1 MNEPAREAVTTPER
15 LEETDP
21 GDAAAAHRR
30 TTLKRAGAT
39 APGDAADPSDA
50 AATHRR
56 TAPERAG
63 ATRAEVR
70 LPSRDL
76 RADLAFYGGSL
87 GFRLESIFP
96 ADDPA
101 VAVMAGHGLRIR
113 LERGAEEAPGAIRLL
128 CERPEAFA
136 AGATELEAPSGTR
149 IEIRAREPVFARPP
163 TRHALVVQR
172 MGEGESWV
180 VGRAGMQYRDLI
192 PGRLGGAVIASHI
205 RIPKGGPVPDM
216 VHFHDVA
223 FQLIYCRR
231 GWFDLVYEDQ
241 GPPFRLEAGD
251 CVIQPPKIRHR
262 VLESSDNGEVIELGV
277 PAEHLTTI
285 DHDLTLPTATLD
297 AQRDFG
303 GQRFRRH
310 RRRDA
315 AWAPW
320 RLPGFEAC
328 RTGVDDATGG
338 IANVEVARTGDGF
351 ATGGSI
357 VEGIRA
363 ADGPAG
369 SVASIEVA
377 QAADDATGGAVVEG
391 IRAAD
396 GPAGGVASIEV
407 AQAAD
412 DATGGVANVEVA
424 RAGDGDAVVASHD
437 ADILFTFVL
446 EGRMRL
452 RAAGLEAQDLRAGDA
467 FVIPPGTRTAYERC
481 SADLELL
488 EVSLPG
494 RFETALHDGL

>member
-1 MNEPAREAVTTPER
+1 MNEEA
-15 LEETDP
+15 
-21 GDAAAAHRR
+21 
-30 TTLKRAGAT
+30 AT
-39 APGDAADPSDA
+39 ALELAD
-50 AATHRR
+50 ATH
-56 TAPERAG
+56 
-63 ATRAEVR
+63 AEVR

-76 RADLAFYGGSL
+76 HADLAFYGDRL

-113 LERGAEEAPGAIRLL
+113 LDRGADEAPGTIRLL

-136 AGATELEAPSGTR
+136 AGAGELVAPNGTR
-149 IEIRAREPVFARPP
+149 VEIRAREPELERPP
-163 TRHALVVQR
+163 TRHALLVQR
-172 MGEGESWV
+172 MDEGGAWV

-216 VHFHDVA
+216 VHFHAVT
-223 FQLIYCRR
+223 FQLIYCCR
-231 GWFDLVYEDQ
+231 GWFNLVYEDQ

-285 DHDLTLPTATLD
+285 DHELALPTATLD
-297 AQRDFG
+297 PQRNFS
-303 GQRFRRH
+303 GQRFCRH

-315 AWAPW
+315 SWEAW
-320 RLPGFEAC
+320 RLPGFEAR
-328 RTGVDDATGG
+328 RT
-338 IANVEVARTGDGF
+338 
-351 ATGGSI
+351 
-357 VEGIRA
+357 
-363 ADGPAG
+363 
-369 SVASIEVA
+369 
-377 QAADDATGGAVVEG
+377 AV
-391 IRAAD
+391 
-396 GPAGGVASIEV
+396 
-407 AQAAD
+407 D

-424 RAGDGDAVVASHD
+424 RAVDGAAGAVSSHD

-446 EGRMRL
+446 EGGMRL
-452 RAAGLEAQDLRAGDA
+452 RAPGLQAQDLHAGDA
-467 FVIPPGTRTAYERC
+467 FVVPPRTRTAYERC

-494 RFETALHDGL
+494 RFETRIHDGFQ